1 MLIAEHE
8 SSRESEVLVRANTW
22 SGIMRIISAL
32 IVTTWAAAASAAE
45 SRPIDLDV
53 PGVIEQLKQDRP
65 KHYSAIVEVLQV
77 AERVPCQHRELEI
90 VSARYDI
97 RDLSCTPVL
106 LTSNPPKRRVQFALE
121 GISYVAIVT
130 LTNASA
136 EFVPAKKKQ

>member
-1 MLIAEHE
+1 
-8 SSRESEVLVRANTW
+8 
-22 SGIMRIISAL
+22 
-32 IVTTWAAAASAAE
+32 
-45 SRPIDLDV
+45 
-53 PGVIEQLKQDRP
+53 VIEQLKQDRP